1 MLTVQNDSKNNNN
14 KVCLVSKGRSV
25 CPWLEWLEG
34 VGWFWTKHVTDAEI
48 PPDSS
53 PWGTA
58 VEDSSEDNCLECGWN
73 FPGCLSLL
81 SIPYGPSASGKRPFC
96 MGCWYSLAIVNVMC
110 FSEVAWWVSGVL
122 CFRILYLVRL
132 ESEIH
137 NHSFHILWKRVT
149 NLFLFLS
156 LVFSVARHPH
166 SLCE

>member
-1 MLTVQNDSKNNNN
+1 MLTVQNDSNNNNN

-96 MGCWYSLAIVNVMC
+96 MGCWYSLAMVNGIV
-110 FSEVAWWVSGVL
+110 GVD
-122 CFRILYLVRL
+122 RESSIYGPGDYL
-132 ESEIH
+132 EAICTEIH
-137 NHSFHILWKRVT
+137 RMEFRCPNSYSKRVT
-149 NLFLFLS
+149 
-156 LVFSVARHPH
+156 
-166 SLCE
+166 SLCTPG